1 MTQPYNQ
8 IYQLLELSTEY
19 HEYLES
25 KSNNLDDLYFH
36 VGMIGALSAFNNL
49 VEAQV
54 NSGGDV
60 AGLTASS
67 ITNHEASYSFESVG
81 ETKMLATYNANDTVS
96 VDLESGQTYT
106 GMRFT
111 VTKVSGPASV
121 YDTTV
126 FFGFFEEGGIN
137 KISMFMALDD
147 DYSLYQLCD
156 PANFKEFNFEA
167 PEPEPVEPEP
177 ELPPEPNAPVVDPGD
192 GMFTYHAPK
201 YGSAGANVN
210 GWGTFHPDGLITGGG
225 NFPFK
230 GIWRKNGNDLVIWH
244 PFLWPSSSP
253 STRLCACASS
263 VTAPIN
269 FKNDPLIGNFPQR
282 AKGCAQILNN
292 YFDPDIIQGQS
303 YGTAMSHTRDF
314 VLNSVQFNRFNGC
327 GSALANHPM
336 LANLR
341 LRELNP
347 GGVPYLYRVLGLM

>member
-81 ETKMLATYNANDTVS
+81 ETKMLATYLANNTVS
-96 VDLESGQTYT
+96 VDIESGQTYT

-126 FFGFFEEGGIN
+126 FFGFFEEAGIN
-137 KISMFMALDD
+137 KISMFMAIDD
-147 DYSLYQLCD
+147 DYSSYQLCD

-167 PEPEPVEPEP
+167 PEPEPAEPEP
-177 ELPPEPNAPVVDPGD
+177 ELPPEPNAPVVEPGD
-192 GMFTYHAPK
+192 GLFTYHAPH
-201 YGSAGANVN
+201 YGSGANIN
-210 GWGTFHPDGLITGGG
+210 GWGSFNPDGSITGGG
-225 NFPFK
+225 NFPFR
-230 GIWRKNGNDLVIWH
+230 GIWRKLGNDLIIWH
-244 PFLWPSSSP
+244 PFLWPSSGE
-253 STRLCACASS
+253 STRLCACNKSA
-263 VTAPIN
+263 VTPIN
-269 FKNDPLIGNFPQR
+269 FKNDPLIGQFKQG
-282 AKGCAQILNN
+282 AKGCTQTLKN
-292 YFDPDIIQGQS
+292 YFDPAIIQGQS
-303 YGTAMSHTRDF
+303 YGTAMSHTKDF
-314 VLNSVQFNRFNGC
+314 ELNSHINGRFQGC
-327 GSALANHPM
+327 GAWLANHRM
-336 LANLR
+336 MASLR

-347 GGVPYLYRVLGLM
+347 GGVPYLYRVLDLM